1 MKKNLEIYSY
11 KSKDP
16 NNRLNIPYYR
26 KITRKPFETNKISIQ
41 NVTKNN

>member
-1 MKKNLEIYSY
+1 MIKNQQDQVRKRKLFNF

-26 KITRKPFETNKISIQ
+26 KIMRIPYESALPA
-41 NVTKNN
+41 

>member
-11 KSKDP
+11 NSKDP

-26 KITRKPFETNKISIQ
+26 KITRKPYETNQINQQ
-41 NVTKNN
+41 NVTRNY